1 MIDGKIVLDNKKAEM
16 VKKIFKNYLN
26 ESSTHKIAQKLTAEG
41 FLNANNKP
49 SWNHGSVGRIL
60 ENTKYLGDTIHVETI
75 VALYKKD

>member
-1 MIDGKIVLDNKKAEM
+1 MRRHIPIGYRMIDGKIV
-16 VKKIFKNYLN
+16 YLN